1 MLGPAQ
7 RHPAATARS
16 GERARTRA
24 WAGLARTRHGAVC
37 RRGRSTPRRARDRRA
52 RRMPVHATTAMA
64 RRPCCCRTP
73 QGRRPSCGWRARTAR
88 AWGRSAS
95 RAGAAVPADATAS
108 CAGSLGH
115 RSRCGSNSRLEM
127 LVGACAAVILSP
139 ASGVQPSSFP
149 RHELNRK
156 CSLFCSLDRRVK
168 DATEAIAVSVVL
180 LPVGAS

>member
-73 QGRRPSCGWRARTAR
+73 QGRRPSCGGRARAGSRVGSAPRPGQGRQFQRTNFRKLCAGTLCWQDR
-88 AWGRSAS
+88 A
-95 RAGAAVPADATAS
+95 RAGATLDSKYRSTRRDVPSGDFIPSA
-108 CAGSLGH
+108 
-115 RSRCGSNSRLEM
+115 
-127 LVGACAAVILSP
+127 
-139 ASGVQPSSFP
+139 GVQPCSFP
-149 RHELNRK
+149 RDKLNRK
-156 CSLFCSLDRRVK
+156 VRLF
-168 DATEAIAVSVVL
+168 
-180 LPVGAS
+180 P